1 VNKLARLITQASWE
15 HRHRTALVCEDRRLT
30 FAETEELSNRIASGL
45 IRLGVQKGERVGVL
59 LANSPEFVCTD
70 FALIKAG
77 LVRVPLNPR
86 LAPPEIEF
94 IVQNCRA
101 AVLVFSE
108 DYTPVVEQIRQ
119 NLPHVRHF
127 LCVGQSAPAWAQ
139 PFRSLVAAGSP
150 EPVAV
155 PVTDDDPYMI
165 LYTSGTTGRPKGA
178 VTNFRS
184 RWVTLFH
191 VFANEGFI
199 TKHDVMLHLASLAHG
214 SGTKVLPH
222 YVKGAVN
229 VLMPKFSVEEFC
241 RLVERER
248 VTTTWMVPTTITM
261 LLDFPGRTKYDLS
274 SLKTII
280 YAGAPMPT
288 ERLKEALRTF
298 GPIFVQVYG
307 LSEAPQP
314 DLVLPKED
322 HVLEG
327 TEAQLRRLSSAGRPA
342 LGVEVRVVRPD
353 GTDVTPGSD
362 EIGEIILRGE
372 HIMTEYWE
380 RPDAT
385 AEAIR
390 DGWFY
395 TGDLAKVD
403 EDGYIYIVDRS
414 KDMII
419 SGGYNVYPREVEE
432 ALYQHPAV
440 KECAVIGVPDPVW
453 GEAVKACVALR
464 PGMTATAEEL
474 IAHCGK
480 LLAGYKKPKS
490 VDFLEELPKSPNGK
504 ILKKVLREPYWQG
517 YQRQVN

>member
-1 VNKLARLITQASWE
+1 MNRIAELITAASRQ
-15 HRHRTALVCEDRRLT
+15 HRERTALVCEERRLT
-30 FAETEELSNRIASGL
+30 FAETEALSNRIASGL
-45 IRLGVQKGERVGVL
+45 LASGLTKGERVGVL

-70 FALIKAG
+70 FALIKTG

-86 LAPPEIEF
+86 LAAGEIEF
-94 IVQNCRA
+94 ILRDCRA
-101 AVLVFSE
+101 SVLVFSE
-108 DYTPVVEQIRQ
+108 DFAPMVEEIRP
-119 NLPHVRHF
+119 NLPSIRLF
-127 LCVGQSAPAWAQ
+127 LCVGKAVPSWA
-139 PFRSLVAAGSP
+139 VAFDAFLEVGSP

-155 PVTDDDPYMI
+155 PVSDDDPYMI

-178 VTNFRS
+178 LTNFRS

-191 VFANEGFI
+191 VYANECFVS
-199 TKHDVMLHLASLAHG
+199 KEDKMLHLASLAHG
-214 SGTKVLPH
+214 SGTKVLPF
-222 YVKGAVN
+222 YVKGACN
-229 VLMPKFSVEEFC
+229 VLMPKFTVQRFC
-241 RLVERER
+241 ELVERER
-248 VTTTWMVPTTITM
+248 VTVTWMVPTSIGM
-261 LLDFPGRTKYDLS
+261 LLDYPDLRKYDLS
-274 SLKTII
+274 SLRTVV

-327 TEAQLRRLSSAGRPA
+327 TEAQVRRLASAGRPA
-342 LGVEVRVVRPD
+342 IGVELRVVNQKGED
-353 GTDVTPGSD
+353 IQPGSD
-362 EIGEIILRGE
+362 EVGEIIIAGD
-372 HIMTEYWE
+372 HILTEYWE

-395 TGDLAKVD
+395 TGDLARVD
-403 EDGYIYIVDRS
+403 EEGYVFIVDRS
-414 KDMII
+414 KDMVI

-432 ALYQHPAV
+432 VLHQHPAV
-440 KECAVIGVPDPVW
+440 RECAVIGVPDPKW

-464 PGMTATAEEL
+464 PGMSVTAEEL
-474 IAHCGK
+474 IAHCGRF
-480 LLAGYKKPKS
+480 LAGYKKPKS
-490 VDFLEELPKSPNGK
+490 VDFFDELPKSANGK

-517 YQRQVN
+517 ELRRVN

>member
-1 VNKLARLITQASWE
+1 MNKIARLISQAARE
-15 HRHRTALVCEDRRLT
+15 HWGRTAVVCEERRLT
-30 FAETEELSNRIASGL
+30 FGEVEQTSNRLASAFVAMGL
-45 IRLGVQKGERVGVL
+45 VKGERVGVL

-108 DYTPVVEQIRQ
+108 DMTPVVEQIRL

-127 LCVGQSAPAWAQ
+127 LCVGEQIPAWAK
-139 PFRSLVAAGSP
+139 PFTAVVTAGSP
-150 EPVAV
+150 EPFAV
-155 PVTDDDPYMI
+155 PVSDDDPYMI

-178 VTNFRS
+178 LTNFRS
-184 RWVTLFH
+184 RWVTIFH
-191 VFANEGFI
+191 VYANEGFVS
-199 TKHDVMLHLASLAHG
+199 KHDVMLHLASLAHG
-214 SGTKVLPH
+214 SGTKVLPFF
-222 YVKGAVN
+222 VKGACN

-248 VTTTWMVPTTITM
+248 VTTTWMVPTTVGM
-261 LLDFPGRTKYDLS
+261 LLDFPGHGRYDLS
-274 SLKTII
+274 SLRTIV
-280 YAGAPMPT
+280 YAGAPMPA
-288 ERLKEALRTF
+288 ERLREALHAF

-322 HVLEG
+322 HILAG
-327 TEAQLRRLSSAGRPA
+327 SEAQVRRLASAGRPA
-342 LGVEVRVVRPD
+342 IGVEVRVVRPD
-353 GTDVTPGSD
+353 GSDVAPGSD
-362 EIGEIILRGE
+362 DIGEIIIRGE
-372 HIMTEYWE
+372 HILTEYWE

-390 DGWFY
+390 NGWFY
-395 TGDLAKVD
+395 TGDLARVD
-403 EDGYIYIVDRS
+403 EEGYVFIVDRS

-432 ALYQHPAV
+432 ALHQHPAV
-440 KECAVIGVPDPVW
+440 RECAVIGVPDPVW
-453 GEAVKACVALR
+453 GEAVKACVSLR

-490 VDFLEELPKSPNGK
+490 VDFMEDLPKNPNGK
-504 ILKKVLREPYWQG
+504 ILKKALREPYWRDQA
-517 YQRQVN
+517 RQVN